1 MSKII
6 PTLASAIRKQDKK
19 KDKTM
24 ARVIDTTITNTTTN
38 TKALLAL
45 TAEIRRYDVLSAER
59 ESELFSEFAT
69 ATESRKAEIRKEIA
83 NANMRFVLSV
93 AKKYSGDGDKVCELV
108 SIGTMGIYKA
118 VDTFDLSKGFRF
130 ISHAVHWIRAEISEY
145 FRSEDALVRRSNNAK
160 IGGKE
165 NAVRQRFLQ
174 TEMREPSEDEIISA
188 LESEYGI
195 KVLDKCDVVKVTT
208 ARLDDNVSSDGD
220 GDTLSEIGDVAMAM
234 ASVNGYE
241 RESELED
248 ARYRAARLLKGLSF
262 RESEI
267 VCRKFG
273 IGYDREYEL
282 DEIAD
287 TLGYTHERVRQILR
301 DTLTKLRGKERVL
314 SALVG

>member
-1 MSKII
+1 
-6 PTLASAIRKQDKK
+6 
-19 KDKTM
+19 M

-69 ATESRKAEIRKEIA
+69 AGESRKAEIRKEIA

-118 VDTFDLSKGFRF
+118 VDTFDLSRGFRF

-165 NAVRQRFLQ
+165 NAIRQRFLQ

-208 ARLDDNVSSDGD
+208 ARLDDNVSADGD
-220 GDTLSEIGDVAMAM
+220 GDTLSEIGEVAMAM

-248 ARYRAARLLKGLSF
+248 ARYRAARLLDGLSF

-267 VCRKFG
+267 ICRKFG
-273 IGYDREYEL
+273 IGYEREYEL

>member
-1 MSKII
+1 
-6 PTLASAIRKQDKK
+6 
-19 KDKTM
+19 M

-69 ATESRKAEIRKEIA
+69 ASESRKAEIRKEIA

-108 SIGTMGIYKA
+108 SIGTVGIYKA

-220 GDTLSEIGDVAMAM
+220 GDTLSEIGEVAMAM

-267 VCRKFG
+267 ICRKFG

-282 DEIAD
+282 DEIAE

>member
-1 MSKII
+1 
-6 PTLASAIRKQDKK
+6 
-19 KDKTM
+19 M

-69 ATESRKAEIRKEIA
+69 AGESRKAEIRKEIA

-118 VDTFDLSKGFRF
+118 VDTFDLSRGFRF

-174 TEMREPSEDEIISA
+174 TEMREPSEDEIIDA

-208 ARLDDNVSSDGD
+208 ARLDDNVSTDGD
-220 GDTLSEIGDVAMAM
+220 GDTLSEIGEVAMAM

-248 ARYRAARLLKGLSF
+248 ARYRAARLLDGLSF

-267 VCRKFG
+267 ICRKFG
-273 IGYDREYEL
+273 IGYEREYEL

>member
-1 MSKII
+1 
-6 PTLASAIRKQDKK
+6 
-19 KDKTM
+19 M

-69 ATESRKAEIRKEIA
+69 ASESRKAEIRKEIA

-160 IGGKE
+160 IGSKE
-165 NAVRQRFLQ
+165 NAVRQKFLQ
-174 TEMREPSEDEIISA
+174 TEMREPSEDEIIEA

-220 GDTLSEIGDVAMAM
+220 GDTLSEIGEVAMAM

-248 ARYRAARLLKGLSF
+248 ARYRAARLLKGWSF
-262 RESEI
+262 RESAM

-273 IGYDREYEL
+273 IGYDREYGL
-282 DEIAD
+282 DESAD

>member
-1 MSKII
+1 
-6 PTLASAIRKQDKK
+6 
-19 KDKTM
+19 M
-24 ARVIDTTITNTTTN
+24 ARVIDTTTTNTTTN

-45 TAEIRRYDVLSAER
+45 TAEIRRYGMLSAER
-59 ESELFSEFAT
+59 ESGLLSEFAT
-69 ATESRKAEIRKEIA
+69 ADESRKAEIRKEIA

-130 ISHAVHWIRAEISEY
+130 LSHAVHWIRAEISEY

-160 IGGKE
+160 IGSKE
-165 NAVRQRFLQ
+165 NAVRQRFFQ
-174 TEMREPSEDEIISA
+174 TEMREPSEDEIIDA
-188 LESEYGI
+188 LEREYGI

-208 ARLDDNVSSDGD
+208 ARLDDKVSSDGD
-220 GDTLSEIGDVAMAM
+220 STIATLGEVGEIAVAT
-234 ASVNGYE
+234 ASRNGYE

-267 VCRKFG
+267 ICRKFG

-301 DTLTKLRGKERVL
+301 DTLTKLRGKEKAL

>member
-1 MSKII
+1 
-6 PTLASAIRKQDKK
+6 
-19 KDKTM
+19 M
-24 ARVIDTTITNTTTN
+24 ARVIDTTVTNTTTN

-83 NANMRFVLSV
+83 NANMRFVHSV

-145 FRSEDALVRRSNNAK
+145 FRSEDPLVRRSNNAK

-282 DEIAD
+282 DEIAEI
-287 TLGYTHERVRQILR
+287 LGYTHERVRQILR

>member
-1 MSKII
+1 
-6 PTLASAIRKQDKK
+6 
-19 KDKTM
+19 M

-59 ESELFSEFAT
+59 EFGLLSEFAT
-69 ATESRKAEIRKEIA
+69 ASESRKEEIRKEIA

-160 IGGKE
+160 IGSKE
-165 NAVRQRFLQ
+165 NAVRQRFFQ
-174 TEMREPSEDEIISA
+174 TEMREPSEDEIIEA

-208 ARLDDNVSSDGD
+208 ARLDDKVSSDGD

-267 VCRKFG
+267 ICRKFG
-273 IGYDREYEL
+273 IGYEREYEL

-314 SALVG
+314 SALIG

>member
-1 MSKII
+1 
-6 PTLASAIRKQDKK
+6 
-19 KDKTM
+19 M

-69 ATESRKAEIRKEIA
+69 AGESRKAEIRKEIA

-118 VDTFDLSKGFRF
+118 VDTFDLSRGFRF

-165 NAVRQRFLQ
+165 NAIRQRFLQ

-208 ARLDDNVSSDGD
+208 ARLDDNVSTDGD
-220 GDTLSEIGDVAMAM
+220 GDTLSEIGEVAMAM

-248 ARYRAARLLKGLSF
+248 ARYRAARLLDGLSF

-267 VCRKFG
+267 ICRKFG
-273 IGYDREYEL
+273 IGYEREYEL

>member
-1 MSKII
+1 
-6 PTLASAIRKQDKK
+6 
-19 KDKTM
+19 M
-24 ARVIDTTITNTTTN
+24 ARVIDTTTTNTTTN

-45 TAEIRRYDVLSAER
+45 TAEIRRYDMLSAER
-59 ESELFSEFAT
+59 ESGLLSEFAT
-69 ATESRKAEIRKEIA
+69 ADESRKAEIRKEIA

-160 IGGKE
+160 IGSKE
-165 NAVRQRFLQ
+165 NAVRQRFFQ
-174 TEMREPSEDEIISA
+174 TEMREPSEDEIIDA

-208 ARLDDNVSSDGD
+208 ARLDDKVSSDGD

-267 VCRKFG
+267 ICRKFG

-301 DTLTKLRGKERVL
+301 DTLTKLRGKEKAL
-314 SALVG
+314 SALIG

>member
-1 MSKII
+1 
-6 PTLASAIRKQDKK
+6 
-19 KDKTM
+19 M
-24 ARVIDTTITNTTTN
+24 ARVIDTTVTNTTTN
-38 TKALLAL
+38 TKALLSL

-59 ESELFSEFAT
+59 EFELFSEFAT
-69 ATESRKAEIRKEIA
+69 ASESRKAEIRKEIA

-160 IGGKE
+160 IGSKE
-165 NAVRQRFLQ
+165 NAVRQKFLQ
-174 TEMREPSEDEIISA
+174 TEMREPSEDEIIEA

-267 VCRKFG
+267 ICRKFG

>member
-1 MSKII
+1 
-6 PTLASAIRKQDKK
+6 
-19 KDKTM
+19 M

-45 TAEIRRYDVLSAER
+45 TAEIRRYSVLTAER
-59 ESELFSEFAT
+59 EFELLSEFAT
-69 ATESRKAEIRKEIA
+69 ASESRKAEIRKEIA

-160 IGGKE
+160 IGSKE
-165 NAVRQRFLQ
+165 NAVRQKFLQ
-174 TEMREPSEDEIISA
+174 TEMREPSEDEIIEA

-282 DEIAD
+282 DEIAEI
-287 TLGYTHERVRQILR
+287 LGYTHERVRQILR

>member
-1 MSKII
+1 
-6 PTLASAIRKQDKK
+6 
-19 KDKTM
+19 M

-69 ATESRKAEIRKEIA
+69 AGESRKAEIRKEIA

-118 VDTFDLSKGFRF
+118 VDTFDMSKGFRF

-174 TEMREPSEDEIISA
+174 TEMREPSEDEIIDA

-195 KVLDKCDVVKVTT
+195 KVLDKCDVVRVTT

>member
-1 MSKII
+1 
-6 PTLASAIRKQDKK
+6 
-19 KDKTM
+19 M

-69 ATESRKAEIRKEIA
+69 ASESRKAEIRKEIA

-160 IGGKE
+160 IGSKE
-165 NAVRQRFLQ
+165 NAVRQKFLQ
-174 TEMREPSEDEIISA
+174 TEMREPSEDEIIEA

-282 DEIAD
+282 DEIAEI
-287 TLGYTHERVRQILR
+287 LGYTHERVRQILR

>member
-1 MSKII
+1 
-6 PTLASAIRKQDKK
+6 
-19 KDKTM
+19 M

-45 TAEIRRYDVLSAER
+45 TAEIRRYSVLTAER
-59 ESELFSEFAT
+59 EFELLSEFAT
-69 ATESRKAEIRKEIA
+69 ASESRKAEIRKEIA

-160 IGGKE
+160 IGSKE
-165 NAVRQRFLQ
+165 NAVRQKFLQ
-174 TEMREPSEDEIISA
+174 TEMREPSEDEIIEA

>member
-1 MSKII
+1 
-6 PTLASAIRKQDKK
+6 
-19 KDKTM
+19 M

-59 ESELFSEFAT
+59 ESGLLSEFAT
-69 ATESRKAEIRKEIA
+69 ADESRKAEIRKEIA

-160 IGGKE
+160 IGSKE
-165 NAVRQRFLQ
+165 NAVRQRFFQ
-174 TEMREPSEDEIISA
+174 TEMREPSEDEIIDA

-208 ARLDDNVSSDGD
+208 ARLDDKVSSDGD

-267 VCRKFG
+267 ICRKFG

-287 TLGYTHERVRQILR
+287 TLGYTHERVRQILK
-301 DTLTKLRGKERVL
+301 DTLTKLRGKEKAL

>member
-69 ATESRKAEIRKEIA
+69 AGESRKAEIRKEIA

-174 TEMREPSEDEIISA
+174 TEMREPSEDEIIEA

>member
-1 MSKII
+1 
-6 PTLASAIRKQDKK
+6 
-19 KDKTM
+19 M

-45 TAEIRRYDVLSAER
+45 TAEIRRYSVLSAER
-59 ESELFSEFAT
+59 EFELLSEFAT
-69 ATESRKAEIRKEIA
+69 ASESRKAEIRKEIA

-160 IGGKE
+160 IGSKE

-174 TEMREPSEDEIISA
+174 TEMREPSEDEIIEA

-234 ASVNGYE
+234 ASVNEYE

-267 VCRKFG
+267 ICRKFG
-273 IGYDREYEL
+273 IGYEREYEL

-287 TLGYTHERVRQILR
+287 ALGYTHERVRQILR